1 MEIVFRAFRAFRDM
15 WIHLIYVTR
24 LSKFSNRLGVSA
36 IQQRFPKAMFFCANI
51 AVAQHVS
58 YCIGKCVTCCRI
70 QAGQP
75 MAHLNE
81 HFRGLIGSSSHI
93 ETMRPHEGVTI
104 KLLEMSIL
112 LQESALVLWCHLS
125 WALQSYLQYCQ
136 LFVFLPDLPTCPT
149 PAPPFTRT
157 IHDYPIGGPFVGPSV
172 STQQHFLWDPNPELM
187 LGLALL
193 DMFPG
198 GKLIQPC
205 LLTTSSGLPSN
216 GHYVPLCPHS
226 GLITT
231 TIPSCSNNPN
241 YFSRIFPHFVGF
253 PNSWGYHTQK

>member
-1 MEIVFRAFRAFRDM
+1 M
-15 WIHLIYVTR
+15 
-24 LSKFSNRLGVSA
+24 S
-36 IQQRFPKAMFFCANI
+36 C
-51 AVAQHVS
+51 
-58 YCIGKCVTCCRI
+58 CIGKCVTVTCCRI

-81 HFRGLIGSSSHI
+81 HFRGLIGLSSHI

-112 LQESALVLWCHLS
+112 LQESALLLWCHLS
-125 WALQSYLQYCQ
+125 WALQSYLQYCP

-157 IHDYPIGGPFVGPSV
+157 IHDYPICGPFLGPSV
-172 STQQHFLWDPNPELM
+172 STQLHFLWDPNPELM
-187 LGLALL
+187 LWSALL
-193 DMFPG
+193 DMFPEE
-198 GKLIQPC
+198 KLIQPC
-205 LLTTSSGLPSN
+205 LLTTSFGLPSN

-231 TIPSCSNNPN
+231 KIPS
-241 YFSRIFPHFVGF
+241 YI
-253 PNSWGYHTQK
+253 

>member
-1 MEIVFRAFRAFRDM
+1 M

-24 LSKFSNRLGVSA
+24 LSKFSNRLDCLGVSA
-36 IQQRFPKAMFFCANI
+36 IQQRFPKATFFCANI

-58 YCIGKCVTCCRI
+58 YCIGKCVTWCRI

-112 LQESALVLWCHLS
+112 LQESALLLWCHLS

-136 LFVFLPDLPTCPT
+136 LFVFLSDSSNLSNSSSS
-149 PAPPFTRT
+149 
-157 IHDYPIGGPFVGPSV
+157 IYSDYPWLSHRWSLSWAFCFNPTTFLVGSKPRIDAWI
-172 STQQHFLWDPNPELM
+172 STF
-187 LGLALL
+187 G
-193 DMFPG
+193 
-198 GKLIQPC
+198 
-205 LLTTSSGLPSN
+205 
-216 GHYVPLCPHS
+216 YV
-226 GLITT
+226 
-231 TIPSCSNNPN
+231 
-241 YFSRIFPHFVGF
+241 
-253 PNSWGYHTQK
+253 SWGKNWYNPVS

>member
-24 LSKFSNRLGVSA
+24 LSKFSNRLDCLGVSA

-58 YCIGKCVTCCRI
+58 YCIWKCVTCCRI

-112 LQESALVLWCHLS
+112 LQESALLLWCHLS
-125 WALQSYLQYCQ
+125 WALQSYLQYYQ

-157 IHDYPIGGPFVGPSV
+157 IHDYPICG
-172 STQQHFLWDPNPELM
+172 
-187 LGLALL
+187 
-193 DMFPG
+193 
-198 GKLIQPC
+198 
-205 LLTTSSGLPSN
+205 
-216 GHYVPLCPHS
+216 
-226 GLITT
+226 
-231 TIPSCSNNPN
+231 PN
-241 YFSRIFPHFVGF
+241 YFSCIFPHFVGF